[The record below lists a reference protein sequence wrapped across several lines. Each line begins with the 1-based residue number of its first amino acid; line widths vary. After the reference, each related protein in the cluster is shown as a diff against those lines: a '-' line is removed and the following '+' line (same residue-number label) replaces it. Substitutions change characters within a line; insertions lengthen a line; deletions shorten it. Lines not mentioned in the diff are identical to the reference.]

1 MQPELTEAQVLD
13 VWESGVRQEP
23 PVRALLLAAVA
34 ASAGEDVADR
44 PLAALRSL
52 LLDLRCGSFG
62 DVLPCTTDCPACDES
77 LEVMVGAEELRA
89 TPGTGTA
96 PAPDPRP
103 AAGPGPMTAGLTA
116 GSYEITFRALTGR
129 DLLAVDP
136 VAPQARRTLL
146 SRCVVSVEPPTD
158 ALPDEVLEE
167 VAQRLPDLDPGA
179 DTVLSLSCP
188 HCHHEWWA
196 ALDVAD
202 HLWAEVDAYARRLLH
217 DIHVLAR
224 AYGWS
229 ESDVLTVSPARRQFY
244 LEAAAG

>member
-1 MQPELTEAQVLD
+1 MQPELTEAQMLD

-23 PVRALLLAAVA
+23 PVRALLLAAA
-34 ASAGEDVADR
+34 AAPAGEEVADR

-62 DVLPCTTDCPACDES
+62 DVLPCTIDCPACDES

-96 PAPDPRP
+96 PAH
-103 AAGPGPMTAGLTA
+103 GPGPMTAGLTA
-116 GSYEITFRALTGR
+116 GSYQITYRALTGR
-129 DLLAVDP
+129 DLLGLVPAD
-136 VAPQARRTLL
+136 PQARRTLL

-167 VAQRLPDLDPGA
+167 VAQRLPDVDPGA
-179 DTVLSLSCP
+179 DTVLSLNCP
-188 HCHHEWWA
+188 RCHHEWWA